1 MAAVV
6 TSEQVSGERREF
18 SHRLRERS
26 THALFRRFRRT
37 GDPRAGEALVRRF
50 LPLARKLARRYHGG
64 GEPLEDL
71 VQVASVGLVKAIQR
85 YDDRRGVS
93 FSSYAVP
100 TITGELKRYFRD
112 NSWATH
118 VPRGMRERALE
129 VNKAIRQAVEKT
141 GRTPRPRELAEQL
154 ELEEREVLEAMRAY
168 AGFDASSLDEPVFRS
183 DEHEEQP
190 RLETIGTAEDSYE
203 LADDRMTINSVLRR
217 LPVQDRRVL
226 HMRFVEDR
234 TQSEI
239 ASRIGVSQ
247 MQVSRILR
255 RTLGRLRITLDR
267 TISGPSGERLQQ
279 RASGV
284 MKRR

>member
-6 TSEQVSGERREF
+6 TSEQVSGQRREL

-129 VNKAIRQAVEKT
+129 VNKAIRQTVENT
-141 GRTPRPRELAEQL
+141 GRTPRTRELAEQL

-203 LADDRMTINSVLRR
+203 FADDRMTINSVLRR
-217 LPVQDRRVL
+217 GSHAVRDRL
-226 HMRFVEDR
+226 
-234 TQSEI
+234 
-239 ASRIGVSQ
+239 AN
-247 MQVSRILR
+247 R
-255 RTLGRLRITLDR
+255 RLSNAGLADPPAHARALADHP
-267 TISGPSGERLQQ
+267 GPNDQ
-279 RASGV
+279 RAI
-284 MKRR
+284 R